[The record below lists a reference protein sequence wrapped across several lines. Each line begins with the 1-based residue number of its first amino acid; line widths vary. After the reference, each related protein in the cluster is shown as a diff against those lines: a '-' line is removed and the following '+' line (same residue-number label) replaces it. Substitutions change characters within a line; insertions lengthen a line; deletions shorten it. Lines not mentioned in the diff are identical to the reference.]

1 MKDLSKVKAVLFD
14 LDGVLVNM
22 PEGHYEALNRAL
34 AHFGAAIEKEEHMSY
49 FNGLPTRKK
58 VDELERRGRLP
69 SGLRELINSVKQKYT
84 KEIIPKYCVPDHS
97 KIILLKHLRRANYKL
112 ACCSNSVRETL
123 HLMLK
128 SAHLFDHLDFII
140 GNDEITNSKPHPEI
154 YFKTFEMMNI
164 SPEEAIIVEDAPH
177 GIAAAKASGGIVYEV
192 RGVHDVDLALFKDLL
207 KI

>member
-1 MKDLSKVKAVLFD
+1 MSDISKVKAVLFD

-22 PEGHYEALNRAL
+22 PEGHFEALNRTL
-34 AHFGAAIEKEEHMSY
+34 SHFVTIIDMEEHMSY

-58 VDELERRGRLP
+58 VEELERRGRLP
-69 SGLRELINSVKQKYT
+69 TGLREFINSVKQKYT

-97 KIILLKHLRRANYKL
+97 KLILLKHLRRANYKL

-140 GNDEITNSKPHPEI
+140 GNDEISRPKPDPEI
-154 YFKTFEMMNI
+154 YFRTFEMMGI
-164 SPEEAIIVEDAPH
+164 MPEEAIIVEDAPH
-177 GIAAAKASGGIVYEV
+177 GIAAAKASGAIVYEV

-207 KI
+207 NI

>member
-1 MKDLSKVKAVLFD
+1 MSDISKVKAVLFD

-22 PEGHYEALNRAL
+22 PEGHFEALNRTL
-34 AHFGAAIEKEEHMSY
+34 SHFGTIIDMEEHMSY

-58 VDELERRGRLP
+58 VEELERRGRLP
-69 SGLRELINSVKQKYT
+69 TGLREFINSVKQKYT

-97 KIILLKHLRRANYKL
+97 KLILLKHLRRANYKL

-140 GNDEITNSKPHPEI
+140 GNDEISRPKPDPEI
-154 YFKTFEMMNI
+154 YFRTFEMMGI
-164 SPEEAIIVEDAPH
+164 MPEEAIIVEDAPH
-177 GIAAAKASGGIVYEV
+177 GIAAAKASGAIVYEV

-207 KI
+207 NI